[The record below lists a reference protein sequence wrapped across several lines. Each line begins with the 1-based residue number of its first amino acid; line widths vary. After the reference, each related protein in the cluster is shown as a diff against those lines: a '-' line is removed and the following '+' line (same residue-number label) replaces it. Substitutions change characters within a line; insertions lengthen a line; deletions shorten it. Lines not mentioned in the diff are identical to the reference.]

1 MKKYKLFF
9 DPRKEEKWLNNIEG
23 YRLVKVGILSYTF
36 EKSKIKYYYTLNYT
50 PGQFE
55 YLCLLNNIKGHTKE
69 IKHSFGWTYLE
80 SKDNKMYQSSE
91 DRINNLKLFVRKY
104 SLYSRA
110 FLMFG
115 IANLC
120 LAISIHLGFLFCSIC
135 FFILTVLYQVCIKDT
150 KKEIK
155 DESITC

>member
-1 MKKYKLFF
+1 M
-9 DPRKEEKWLNNIEG
+9 
-23 YRLVKVGILSYTF
+23 
-36 EKSKIKYYYTLNYT
+36 NYT